1 MADVIVLEDIVKQ
14 FTMGDTIL
22 QALDHVNFSVEEGD
36 FVAIMGPSG
45 SGKSTMM
52 NILGCLDRP
61 TSGKYYLD
69 GKEVAGLS
77 DDELARTRN
86 AKIGFVFQNFNLLS
100 KISAQQNVALPLV
113 YAGVSEEERME
124 RARIALRDV
133 GLEDRLD
140 HKPNE
145 LSGGQRQRVAI
156 ARALINNPA
165 IVMAD
170 EPTGNLDTKSSYE
183 IMDIFKKLNAMGK
196 TIVMVTH
203 EPDIGQQ
210 TKRILVMR
218 DGHLNS
224 DERLVHDAMVSL
236 GFGVKEQIKDN
247 ISRLGSNLLIVQSG
261 GRTATGARIQAG
273 SGARLTD
280 EDAKAIEKNID
291 GIKYVAPM
299 VSRGYQL
306 VVGNQ
311 NWTTNVQGSTPNI
324 IDIRDY
330 TVEEGRNI
338 NDHDM
343 AGKDRVCVIGKTIVD
358 NLFPDGD
365 PIGKTI
371 RINKAP
377 FKVVGVLGA
386 KGQSSG
392 GQDQDDV
399 VFVPLTTAMNRMMG
413 ITYVNNITIQAM
425 NENVIDSVQAE
436 VEHLLRIRHRIKNS
450 DDDDFSVRNLAA
462 LMDTMMSTANTITM
476 LLGCIAAISLLVGG
490 IGIMNIMLV
499 SVTERTR
506 EIGIRKA
513 LGATYNNILLQ
524 FLIESAVIGIIGGF
538 LGVLLGIGASYAIS
552 TFAEWKTVISVPI
565 IIISVVFSVGIGVFF
580 GIYPARK
587 AALLDP
593 IEALR
598 YE

>member
-1 MADVIVLEDIVKQ
+1 
-14 FTMGDTIL
+14 
-22 QALDHVNFSVEEGD
+22 
-36 FVAIMGPSG
+36 
-45 SGKSTMM
+45 
-52 NILGCLDRP
+52 
-61 TSGKYYLD
+61 
-69 GKEVAGLS
+69 
-77 DDELARTRN
+77 
-86 AKIGFVFQNFNLLS
+86 
-100 KISAQQNVALPLV
+100 
-113 YAGVSEEERME
+113 
-124 RARIALRDV
+124 
-133 GLEDRLD
+133 
-140 HKPNE
+140 
-145 LSGGQRQRVAI
+145 
-156 ARALINNPA
+156 
-165 IVMAD
+165 
-170 EPTGNLDTKSSYE
+170 
-183 IMDIFKKLNAMGK
+183 
-196 TIVMVTH
+196 
-203 EPDIGQQ
+203 
-210 TKRILVMR
+210 
-218 DGHLNS
+218 
-224 DERLVHDAMVSL
+224 
-236 GFGVKEQIKDN
+236 
-247 ISRLGSNLLIVQSG
+247 
-261 GRTATGARIQAG
+261 
-273 SGARLTD
+273 
-280 EDAKAIEKNID
+280 
-291 GIKYVAPM
+291 VAPM

-311 NWTTNVQGSTPNI
+311 NWTSNVQGSTPNI

-330 TVEEGRNI
+330 TVEEGRRLTE
-338 NDHDM
+338 HDM
-343 AGKDRVCVIGKTIVD
+343 AGKDRVCVIGKTIVE
-358 NLFPDGD
+358 NLFPDGN
-365 PIGKTI
+365 PVGKTI

-386 KGQSSG
+386 KGQSSN

-413 ITYVNNITIQAM
+413 ITYVNNITIQAE
-425 NENVIDSVQAE
+425 NENVIDNVQAE
-436 VEHLLRIRHRIKNS
+436 VENLLRIRHRIKNS

-538 LGVLLGIGASYAIS
+538 LGVVLGIGASYAIS
-552 TFAEWKTVISVPI
+552 AFAEWKTVISVPI
-565 IIISVVFSVGIGVFF
+565 IIVAVVFSVGIGVFF

>member
-14 FTMGDTIL
+14 FIMGDTIL

-36 FVAIMGPSG
+36 FIAIMGPSG

-61 TSGKYYLD
+61 TSGRYYLD

-100 KISAQQNVALPLV
+100 KITALQNVALPLV
-113 YAGVSEEERME
+113 YAGVPEEERLE

-224 DERLVHDAMVSL
+224 DERLVHDY
-236 GFGVKEQIKDN
+236 
-247 ISRLGSNLLIVQSG
+247 VQ
-261 GRTATGARIQAG
+261 
-273 SGARLTD
+273 
-280 EDAKAIEKNID
+280 
-291 GIKYVAPM
+291 
-299 VSRGYQL
+299 
-306 VVGNQ
+306 
-311 NWTTNVQGSTPNI
+311 
-324 IDIRDY
+324 
-330 TVEEGRNI
+330 
-338 NDHDM
+338 
-343 AGKDRVCVIGKTIVD
+343 
-358 NLFPDGD
+358 
-365 PIGKTI
+365 
-371 RINKAP
+371 
-377 FKVVGVLGA
+377 
-386 KGQSSG
+386 
-392 GQDQDDV
+392 
-399 VFVPLTTAMNRMMG
+399 
-413 ITYVNNITIQAM
+413 
-425 NENVIDSVQAE
+425 
-436 VEHLLRIRHRIKNS
+436 
-450 DDDDFSVRNLAA
+450 
-462 LMDTMMSTANTITM
+462 
-476 LLGCIAAISLLVGG
+476 
-490 IGIMNIMLV
+490 
-499 SVTERTR
+499 
-506 EIGIRKA
+506 
-513 LGATYNNILLQ
+513 
-524 FLIESAVIGIIGGF
+524 
-538 LGVLLGIGASYAIS
+538 
-552 TFAEWKTVISVPI
+552 
-565 IIISVVFSVGIGVFF
+565 
-580 GIYPARK
+580 
-587 AALLDP
+587 
-593 IEALR
+593 
-598 YE
+598 